1 MGFDHYII
9 DSFLFFVSRS
19 GEILHNALG
28 FWPAFPEILLI
39 CW

>member
-9 DSFLFFVSRS
+9 NNFLFLISRY

-28 FWPAFPEILLI
+28 FWPVFPEILLI